1 MALNLNDYFDEEEE
15 RLANGQQPVVEQEK
29 EKVTASVDLDGD
41 DEEDYIEPRSA
52 RRKRRIR
59 LIVFAVCALI
69 AIFVFVKGFLVG
81 KSVDSG
87 TMKAFVVK
95 IEKKGLFF
103 DSYESLVI
111 AAGDSAAT
119 QISTTDLEI
128 GRRLHHLVSSDSL
141 AVISYTVYKTAY
153 PWRGESKIIVDS
165 VSAIALDKQVLANL
179 KPIVYRD
186 TIKIEEE
193 KK

>member
-81 KSVDSG
+81 
-87 TMKAFVVK
+87 
-95 IEKKGLFF
+95 
-103 DSYESLVI
+103 
-111 AAGDSAAT
+111 
-119 QISTTDLEI
+119 
-128 GRRLHHLVSSDSL
+128 
-141 AVISYTVYKTAY
+141 
-153 PWRGESKIIVDS
+153 
-165 VSAIALDKQVLANL
+165 
-179 KPIVYRD
+179 
-186 TIKIEEE
+186 
-193 KK
+193 